1 MTSST
6 NFRDSNA
13 SSRRGNNGQGRSPF
27 STSHRAPPLEAD
39 HLEANVLQ
47 HAALRAHMRVN
58 GLQVQASALHRHSF
72 IMTILL
78 TRNPNTDLTVTVPR
92 LQHQV
97 LEMVQQL
104 HPAIELRFER
114 LAPYRWSYT
123 SEVAMVA
130 TAQWMQVIL
139 LLWAPKCPFA
149 WAS

>member
-92 LQHQV
+92 LQQQV

-114 LAPYRWSYT
+114 LALY
-123 SEVAMVA
+123 
-130 TAQWMQVIL
+130 QW
-139 LLWAPKCPFA
+139 
-149 WAS
+149 